1 VGRWTVGAGDA
12 RDQAA
17 SSSASLTPSGAPEGV
32 RAAPGSFRDPQGQV
46 FESGS
51 RIFRALN
58 APLAPFPHT
67 WSPEGPLAELVS
79 AGKLWP
85 AKPLTPDEVPPDV
98 RAAAPAAVGFLEH
111 PRIATITFPYEWPF
125 EMLKRAALL
134 HLELHREL
142 LKRDLTLSDGF
153 AYNVQF
159 VGTRPV
165 FIDALAIEPYVEGRP
180 WAGYSQFC
188 ESFLNPLLLA
198 SRGCDTW
205 QDNYRGRVRGIPTSE
220 VARQLGF
227 WGAWRAGA
235 LIHVFLNSKVESRGG
250 GPAAAN
256 TPKVSRA
263 GLDLMLASLERCIRK
278 LSLPAAKSAN
288 WGSYEGDNS
297 YSAEQ
302 RAKKHEIVRE
312 FIART
317 GPGLVL
323 DLGCNAGEY
332 AEVALAAGAQSVI
345 GLERDA
351 QAVNL
356 AVRRADGLT
365 RPFLPLQGDIQ
376 NASPALGWDL
386 AERRALRERL
396 QPDAV
401 LCLALIHHLVIGEG
415 VPLEKV
421 VRTLVSL
428 APTGLIEL
436 VPREDPMSR
445 RIAGP
450 PDRLTHRYDLPALL
464 SILSQTAVVT
474 NQIFLSES
482 GRVLIEFRREP

>member
-1 VGRWTVGAGDA
+1 MGRRPVGAGDA

-17 SSSASLTPSGAPEGV
+17 SSSAGLIPPGAPAGT

-46 FESGS
+46 LESGS

-58 APLAPFPHT
+58 SPLAPFPHT
-67 WSPEGPLAELVS
+67 WSSEGPLAEFIA

-85 AKPLTPDEVPPDV
+85 AQPLRPDEVPPDV

-125 EMLKRAALL
+125 ELLKRAALL
-134 HLELHREL
+134 HLEFHRAL

-165 FIDALAIEPYVEGRP
+165 FIDALAIEPYVEGQP

-205 QDNYRGRVRGIPTSE
+205 QDNYRGRIRGIPTRE
-220 VARQLGF
+220 VSRQLGF

-235 LIHVFLNSKVESRGG
+235 VIHVFLNSKSEARGA
-250 GPAAAN
+250 GPAPAN

-278 LSLPAAKSAN
+278 LSLPAAKSVN
-288 WGSYEGDNS
+288 WGGYEGDNS
-297 YSAEQ
+297 YSEGQ
-302 RAKKHEIVRE
+302 RAKKHEVVKE

-317 GPGLVL
+317 RPGLVL
-323 DLGCNAGEY
+323 DVGCNAGEY
-332 AEVALAAGAQSVI
+332 SEVALAAGAGAAI

-351 QAVNL
+351 PAVNR
-356 AVRRADGLT
+356 AVQRADGLT
-365 RPFLPLQGDIQ
+365 QPFLPLQGDIQ
-376 NASPALGWDL
+376 NPSPALGWDL
-386 AERRALRERL
+386 GERRSLKERL
-396 QPDAV
+396 KPDAL
-401 LCLALIHHLVIGEG
+401 LCLALIHHLVLSES
-415 VPLEKV
+415 VPLDRV
-421 VRTLVSL
+421 VRSLVSL
-428 APTGLIEL
+428 APTGIIEF
-436 VPREDPMSR
+436 VPRDDPMSR
-445 RIAGP
+445 KIAGGP
-450 PDRLTHRYDLPALL
+450 ERLTHRYDLPTFL
-464 SILSQTAVVT
+464 SILSQTALVT
-474 NQIFLSES
+474 NQILLSDN
-482 GRVLIEFRREP
+482 GRVLVEYRER